1 MKQPSVLRS
10 LRATNKSQSFA
21 LFTTRL
27 TGEQVAALSRCAN
40 GISLRFD
47 ASEIVDALVAV
58 GYARKNV
65 AGVVSVTPEG
75 RRYLEMHQG

>member
-1 MKQPSVLRS
+1 MKQHSVVRS

-21 LFTTRL
+21 LFTRRL
-27 TGEQVAALSRCAN
+27 TGEQVAALRRCAK

-47 ASEIVDALVAV
+47 AAEIVDALVAG
-58 GYARKNV
+58 GYASRNV

-75 RRYLEMHQG
+75 RRYLQTHEG